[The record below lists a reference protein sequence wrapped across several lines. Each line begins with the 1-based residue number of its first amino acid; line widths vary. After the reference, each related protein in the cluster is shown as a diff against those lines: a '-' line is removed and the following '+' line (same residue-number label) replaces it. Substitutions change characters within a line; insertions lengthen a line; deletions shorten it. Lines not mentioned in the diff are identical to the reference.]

1 MLWPA
6 CAEAKGAPNANTN
19 PTILEIFNRSL
30 LSDAIPYGLQRPL
43 FIGHRS
49 RVAIG
54 PATFARQGDL
64 CLDTHL
70 MPGGGA
76 EFNHLQ
82 PAAEQFDAIGRLR
95 ALIAAIEHPGRES
108 VGAVMLADR
117 DIFRPQRDANLFIQ
131 STGMKQRYLAAAALA
146 E

>member
-6 CAEAKGAPNANTN
+6 CAEVKGTANANTN
-19 PTILEIFNRSL
+19 PTILETFNRSL
-30 LSDAIPYGLQRPL
+30 LSGAIPHGLQRPL

-54 PATFARQGDL
+54 PATFARQRNL
-64 CLDTHL
+64 RLDTDL

-76 EFNHLQ
+76 EFNHFQ

-95 ALIAAIEHPGRES
+95 ALIAAVEHPGRES
-108 VGAVMLADR
+108 VGAV
-117 DIFRPQRDANLFIQ
+117 
-131 STGMKQRYLAAAALA
+131 
-146 E
+146 